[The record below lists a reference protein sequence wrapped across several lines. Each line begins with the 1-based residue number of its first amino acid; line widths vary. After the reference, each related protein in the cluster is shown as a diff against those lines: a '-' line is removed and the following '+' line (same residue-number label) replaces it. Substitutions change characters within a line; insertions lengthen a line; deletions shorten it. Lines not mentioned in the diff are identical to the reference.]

1 MAVRLGVAMKFPKKL
16 TAGQIQLLETLE
28 SMRLP
33 DFFDQAAC
41 KASKANLFGSVHP
54 ARVAAARRV
63 CSTCPIVYECLT
75 WAIDN
80 REDGVWGGTTKYE
93 RAALAGIDLKLDI
106 DELAERRAMRARLE
120 ADVAIQTLAEEFAV
134 TERTIHRWRV
144 QIQKEAS

>member
-1 MAVRLGVAMKFPKKL
+1 MAVGFGVAMKFPKKL
-16 TAGQIQLLETLE
+16 TAGQMQLLETLE

-41 KASKANLFGSVHP
+41 KTSKPNLFGSEHP
-54 ARVAAARRV
+54 ARVAAAKRV
-63 CSTCPIVYECLT
+63 CSTCPIVSDCLT

-80 REDGVWGGTTKYE
+80 LEDGVWGGTTKYE
-93 RAALAGIDLKLDI
+93 RAAFAGVDVELDV